1 MPIHFRY
8 DAERDLLVHVG
19 EGPVSI
25 DDIAKLR
32 AERRAAGIPK
42 NVGNTLTDMRRAEF
56 DFDILALRDYEDGMP
71 ADEYAGSRHAEVV
84 DDPWRKAIL
93 LLWREWV
100 PDGIRVEIFENV
112 DEAYDWLGVVKREGD
127 LEF

>member
-1 MPIHFRY
+1 MPIRFRH
-8 DAERDLLVHVG
+8 DPERDLLIHVG
-19 EGPVSI
+19 VGRVGI
-25 DDIAKLR
+25 DDIGNLR
-32 AERRAAGIPK
+32 AERRAAGIPS

-56 DFDILALRDYEDGMP
+56 DFDILSLRDHEEGLP

-93 LLWREWV
+93 LLWREWL
-100 PDGIRVEIFENV
+100 PDGIRVEVFEDV
-112 DEAYDWLGVVKREGD
+112 DEAYAWLGVEKREGD